1 METSSEIAA
10 QQQSQNSP
18 IPSALQQQPSEIE
31 QAAIEAHAEALR
43 AQGLRVDSA
52 VLDAAYAEPIAPT
65 RRM

>member
-1 METSSEIAA
+1 MDSPSDVAT
-10 QQQSQNSP
+10 QQQPQGSP

>member
-1 METSSEIAA
+1 MESPSEIIA
-10 QQQSQNSP
+10 QQQSQNSQVP
-18 IPSALQQQPSEIE
+18 AALNQQPSEIE
-31 QAAIEAHAEALR
+31 QDAIEAHAEALR